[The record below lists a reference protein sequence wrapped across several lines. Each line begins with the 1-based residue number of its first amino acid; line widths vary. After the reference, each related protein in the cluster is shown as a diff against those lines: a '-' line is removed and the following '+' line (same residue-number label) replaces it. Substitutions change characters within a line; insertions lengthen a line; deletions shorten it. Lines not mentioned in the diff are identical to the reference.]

1 MNKTTE
7 IIAISIGALIA
18 VGGIYWG
25 YSQTTQDPWKK
36 EYMNMI
42 ENNDLKLT
50 RPPINPNMYDDPNE
64 PEIDRRVYNGEG
76 GRSKRRKKYKNKSKR
91 KHLK

>member
-1 MNKTTE
+1 M
-7 IIAISIGALIA
+7 
-18 VGGIYWG
+18 V
-25 YSQTTQDPWKK
+25 
-36 EYMNMI
+36 

-50 RPPINPNMYDDPNE
+50 RPPINPNMYDDPKE
-64 PEIDRRVYNGEG
+64 SEIDRRVYNGEG